1 MLSLPLQAV
10 GLPATLVTAKQQKD
24 LLGGVAVLKFPG
36 HIAERSIGDEELY
49 LPLTTMTALPKRPQA
64 LKFIPSYMFGGR
76 ERKTVI
82 GMMVK
87 AVVASWTSTETVYNQ
102 GVCVWFGSPSH
113 MTQTSH
119 PRMSSSRLILSAL
132 LLSFVTWASQPPQLV
147 PATPPAQAR
156 QAPAQSQNGDSQ
168 RGERNGGA
176 NKPSESPPPLAGSAA
191 DSKTYKVGPEDVLY
205 VRVWHEPDF
214 TGPVSVHNDGKFTL
228 PLVGDLQAGGLTPF
242 QIEQNV
248 STALS
253 KYIVKPLVTVIVQ
266 EVRSKRYYLDG
277 EVARPG
283 EYPLVAPTTVLEAI
297 SKAGGMGGF
306 ANEKKI
312 YILRG
317 SKRIPFNYKEV
328 IRGKNMNQN
337 IQLEN
342 DDHIVVP

>member
-1 MLSLPLQAV
+1 M
-10 GLPATLVTAKQQKD
+10 
-24 LLGGVAVLKFPG
+24 
-36 HIAERSIGDEELY
+36 
-49 LPLTTMTALPKRPQA
+49 
-64 LKFIPSYMFGGR
+64 
-76 ERKTVI
+76 I
-82 GMMVK
+82 GMTVK
-87 AVVASWTSTETVYNQ
+87 AAATSWTSTQTVYNQ
-102 GVCVWFGSPSH
+102 GVCVWFASTKH
-113 MTQTSH
+113 MTQTFLA
-119 PRMSSSRLILSAL
+119 RMYSSRLMFSVLF
-132 LLSFVTWASQPPQLV
+132 LSFVAWAGQPPQLV
-147 PATPPAQAR
+147 PATPAADAR
-156 QAPAQSQNGDSQ
+156 QAPPKSQGNV
-168 RGERNGGA
+168 EPT
-176 NKPSESPPPLAGSAA
+176 KPSESPLPPSAGSAA

-205 VRVWHEPDF
+205 IRVWHEPDF

-228 PLVGDLQAGGLTPF
+228 PLVGDLQGGGLTPF
-242 QIEQNV
+242 EIEQNV

-277 EVARPG
+277 EVAKPG

-297 SKAGGMGGF
+297 SKAGGMAGF

-312 YILRG
+312 YVLRG

>member
-1 MLSLPLQAV
+1 MA
-10 GLPATLVTAKQQKD
+10 
-24 LLGGVAVLKFPG
+24 
-36 HIAERSIGDEELY
+36 
-49 LPLTTMTALPKRPQA
+49 
-64 LKFIPSYMFGGR
+64 
-76 ERKTVI
+76 
-82 GMMVK
+82 VK
-87 AVVASWTSTETVYNQ
+87 AAVASRMNTQTVYNQ
-102 GVCVWFGSPSH
+102 GVCVWLASPKR
-113 MTQTSH
+113 MTQILLA
-119 PRMSSSRLILSAL
+119 RMYSLCLTFSVL
-132 LLSFVTWASQPPQLV
+132 LLSFVASAGQPPQLV
-147 PATPPAQAR
+147 PATPAADAR
-156 QAPAQSQNGDSQ
+156 QAPANSQNGDTQ
-168 RGERNGGA
+168 RGNRNGDTT
-176 NKPSESPPPLAGSAA
+176 KPNEPTIPPLAGSAA

-205 VRVWHEPDF
+205 IRVWHEPDF

-297 SKAGGMGGF
+297 SKAGGMAPF

-312 YILRG
+312 YVLRG
-317 SKRIPFNYKEV
+317 SKRISFNYKEV
-328 IRGKNMNQN
+328 IRGKNMSQN